1 MSASVL
7 FDQNF
12 YLTGNADI
20 VLAISQGQFS
30 SASDHFNQFGGKE
43 LRAPNATFNPSYY
56 AINNPDVLNAVA
68 AGTFT
73 NVFAHY
79 QEFGEV
85 ENRAPSTTFASFDA
99 AGYLT
104 ANTDVAAAITAGTI
118 TSALDHYIAF
128 GIAES
133 RTGSGITS
141 VEAVGSTISL
151 TTSTDSITGTANADT
166 LNGYINTTTATVGQ
180 STLTG
185 SDLVNGGDGTD
196 TFSLIVEGANA
207 AGSLTAAAFS
217 GIENFTIRDI
227 NTSGASTYNF
237 GTLTGET
244 SVTSDRS
251 SQDVTFSNVA
261 AGTTVGMSGAGAGAL
276 TVTYTGAAATAAVI
290 NLSTGTSAGA
300 VAVTNGTS
308 ATALTSL
315 TLNSTGA
322 ANTVGGIASTDTGII
337 TTTINAATNLTTTGL
352 TVGTNASAQSLVVS
366 GAATLVTLAALDVDF
381 STINASGMTAGG
393 ISGTMSTLVSATV
406 TGGVGNDAITTNAVL
421 TTGSVDAGDGTDT
434 VTIAATAHLTATTG
448 AKFTNF
454 ETLGVA
460 DGQTIDMDHI
470 AGITGMVINDA
481 STGATIANDVNTTAA
496 GNIRFSDLEGAAT
509 IAVKGAATVG
519 QIDTVGLTISDG
531 DSTGSENLS
540 IIVGVLTLANVETL
554 TVNAVDDAEI
564 TQSAAASGAL
574 STVTLTGSGNHSFV
588 TGNMASINFNLDA
601 SASTSTN
608 TLNAGTFATNGIAIK
623 GGTGVDNITGSAQAD
638 SITGGAGNDVIINR
652 VSLAAT
658 AAADTIAGG
667 AGTDTFQLNGSA
679 ASGAVFTT
687 TSNVSD
693 FTVSTTATG
702 GDLIQLSSV
711 NAAYAAGL
719 SEDGTAAGANGAVV
733 LTSVAQSNGVTDA
746 NVTTGNDNFIK
757 LSASVA
763 FTTSHQGTFNA
774 AIGTSTVTNLTA
786 GTYAVSY
793 HDATSSKMVILE
805 AASANATLGTADIV
819 RIIGSIDMSAADYA
833 NIDADNFANFA

>member
-12 YLTGNADI
+12 YLTSNADV

-43 LRAPNATFNPSYY
+43 LRAPNSTFNPSYY
-56 AINNPDVLNAVA
+56 AINNADVLNAVA

-79 QEFGEV
+79 QEFGEI

-104 ANTDVAAAITAGTI
+104 ANTDVAAAVTAGTI
-118 TSALDHYIAF
+118 TSALDHYLSF

-141 VEAVGSTISL
+141 AEAVGNTVTLS
-151 TTSTDSITGTANADT
+151 TSTDQITGSANADAI
-166 LNGYINTTTATVGQ
+166 NGYINTTTATVGQ

-185 SDLVNGGDGTD
+185 SDIINGGDGTD

-207 AGSLTAAAFS
+207 AGTLTAAAFS
-217 GIENFTIRDI
+217 NVEVFSIRDI
-227 NTSGASTYNF
+227 NTSGASTYDF
-237 GTLTGET
+237 STLTGET

-251 SQDVTFSNVA
+251 SQNVTFGNVA
-261 AGTTVGMSGAGAGAL
+261 AGTTLGMSGAGAGNL
-276 TVTYTGAAATAAVI
+276 TVTYTGAAADAAVI

-300 VAVTNGTS
+300 VAVTNATS

-337 TTTINAATNLTTTGL
+337 TTTINATTNLTTTGL
-352 TVGTNASAQSLVVS
+352 TVGSNASAQSLIVN
-366 GAATLVTLAALDVDF
+366 GAATLVTLATLDVDF

-393 ISGTMSTLVSATV
+393 ISGTMNTLVSATI
-406 TGGVGNDAITTNAVL
+406 TGGTGNDAITTGAVL
-421 TTGSVDAGDGTDT
+421 TTGSVNAGDGTDT
-434 VTIAATAHLTATTG
+434 LTIAATAHLTATTG
-448 AKFTNF
+448 AKYTNF

-470 AGITGMVINDA
+470 AGITGMVIND
-481 STGATIANDVNTTAA
+481 STNSATIANDVNTTAA
-496 GNIRFSDLEGAAT
+496 GNIRFSDLEGAST

-519 QIDTVGLTISDG
+519 QLDTVGITISDG
-531 DSTGSENLS
+531 DATGSENLS
-540 IIVGVLTLANVETL
+540 TIVGVLTLANIETL

-564 TQSAAASGAL
+564 TQSAAASAAL
-574 STVTLTGSGNHSFV
+574 STVTLTGSGNHNFI
-588 TGNMASINFNLDA
+588 TGNMASINFNLNA
-601 SASTSTN
+601 SESTSTN
-608 TLNAGTFATNGIAIK
+608 VLDATAFATNGIAIQ
-623 GGTGVDNITGSAQAD
+623 GGSGADTITGSVSAD
-638 SITGGAGNDVIINR
+638 SITGGAGNDTIINR
-652 VSLAAT
+652 AAAAAT

-679 ASGAVFTT
+679 ASGATFTT
-687 TSNVSD
+687 SSNISD
-693 FTVSTTATG
+693 FTVSTTATD
-702 GDLIQLSSV
+702 GDLIQLNSN
-711 NAAYAAGL
+711 NASYAAGL
-719 SEDGTAAGANGAVV
+719 SVDGTAAGATGAVV

-746 NVTTGNDNFIK
+746 DVTTGNDNFIK

-774 AIGTSTVTNLTA
+774 AIGTSTVTNLSA

-793 HDATSSKMVILE
+793 HDATNSKMVILE
-805 AASANATLGTADIV
+805 AATANATLGTADIV